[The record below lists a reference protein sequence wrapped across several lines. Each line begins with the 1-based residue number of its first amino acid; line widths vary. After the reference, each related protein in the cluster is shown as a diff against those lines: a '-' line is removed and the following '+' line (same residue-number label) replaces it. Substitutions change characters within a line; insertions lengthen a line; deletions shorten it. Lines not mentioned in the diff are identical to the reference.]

1 MKQQAIREGGAQS
14 QRSLPEERGA
24 MKALG
29 RVLIEGLERRGAVLD
44 EDRRAAVIRAA
55 EELLDSNIAMRALQI
70 GEAMPAFTLRAATG
84 ERVRLSD
91 VLHDG
96 PAVVS
101 FFRGTWCE
109 YCRAFARALADVH
122 HRIRAAGAEV
132 LAISPQ
138 HEGIEE
144 ARTLPFPW
152 LRDDDN
158 LVARKVGVAF
168 ELPRDLSWAYR
179 ELGIDL
185 PKLNQ
190 SERFELPVPATFVVG
205 SDQRIRFAHVEPDY
219 RRRSAVQDLVRAVR
233 EAAR

>member
-1 MKQQAIREGGAQS
+1 
-14 QRSLPEERGA
+14 

-29 RVLIEGLERRGAVLD
+29 KVLIEGLERRGAVLD

-55 EELLDSNIAMRALQI
+55 EELLDSNIAMRALQV
-70 GEAMPAFTLRAATG
+70 GETMPDFALYAATG
-84 ERVRLSD
+84 EMVSLSD
-91 VLHDG
+91 VLRDG
-96 PAVVS
+96 SAMVS

-109 YCRAFARALADVH
+109 YCRTFARDLADVH
-122 HRIRAAGAEV
+122 DRIRATGAEV
-132 LAISPQ
+132 LAVSPQ
-138 HEGIEE
+138 REGIEE

-219 RRRSAVQDLVRAVR
+219 RRRPAVQDLLRAVQK
-233 EAAR
+233 ATH

>member
-1 MKQQAIREGGAQS
+1 
-14 QRSLPEERGA
+14 

-29 RVLIEGLERRGAVLD
+29 RELIEGLEKRGAVLD
-44 EDRRAAVIRAA
+44 DTRRTAVLRAA
-55 EELLDSNIAMRALQI
+55 EELLDSNIAMRALQA
-70 GEAMPAFTLRAATG
+70 GEAMPDFALHAASG
-84 ERVRLSD
+84 EMVRLSD
-91 VLHDG
+91 VLAQG

-101 FFRGTWCE
+101 FFRGTWCG
-109 YCRAFARALADVH
+109 YCQAFVRTLADVH
-122 HRIRAAGAEV
+122 DQIRAAGAEI

-138 HEGIEE
+138 REGIEG
-144 ARTLPFPW
+144 ARALPFPW

-190 SERFELPVPATFVVG
+190 SDRFELPVPATFVVG
-205 SDQRIRFAHVEPDY
+205 KDQRIRFAHVEPDY
-219 RRRSAVQDLVRAVR
+219 RRRPTVQEVLGAVQ
-233 EAAR
+233 EAATTSELLR

>member
-1 MKQQAIREGGAQS
+1 MR
-14 QRSLPEERGA
+14 
-24 MKALG
+24 ALG
-29 RVLIEGLERRGAVLD
+29 EVLIESLEKRGAALGD
-44 EDRRAAVIRAA
+44 DRREAIVRAA

-70 GEAMPAFTLRAATG
+70 GEAMPDFALHAATG
-84 ERVRLSD
+84 EMVDLKE
-91 VLHDG
+91 VLRHG

-109 YCRAFARALADVH
+109 YCQAFVRELADVH
-122 HRIRAAGAEV
+122 DQIRAAGAEV

-138 HEGIEE
+138 REGLEGT
-144 ARTLPFPW
+144 RRLPFPW

-158 LVARKVGVAF
+158 RVARKVGVAI

-190 SERFELPVPATFVVG
+190 SDRFELPVPATFVVG
-205 SDQRIRFAHVEPDY
+205 KDRRIRFAHVEPDY
-219 RRRSAVQDLVRAVR
+219 RRRPSVQEVLAAVW
-233 EAAR
+233 EAAPA

>member
-1 MKQQAIREGGAQS
+1 
-14 QRSLPEERGA
+14 

-29 RVLIEGLERRGAVLD
+29 KVLIEGLEKKGAVLD

-55 EELLDSNIAMRALQI
+55 EELLDSNIAMRALQV
-70 GEAMPAFTLRAATG
+70 GETMPAFELQAASG
-84 ERVRLSD
+84 EMVRLSD
-91 VLHDG
+91 VLRDG

-109 YCRAFARALADVH
+109 YCQAFVRALANVH
-122 HRIRAAGAEV
+122 DQIRAIGAEV

-138 HEGIEE
+138 CEGIEG
-144 ARTLPFPW
+144 ATALPFPW
-152 LRDDDN
+152 LRDNDN

-190 SERFELPVPATFVVG
+190 SDRFELPVPATFVVAK
-205 SDQRIRFAHVEPDY
+205 DRRIRFAHVEPDY
-219 RRRSAVQDLVRAVR
+219 WRRPTVQEVLGAIG
-233 EAAR
+233 EARG

>member
-1 MKQQAIREGGAQS
+1 
-14 QRSLPEERGA
+14 

-29 RVLIEGLERRGAVLD
+29 KVLIEGLEKKGAVLD

-55 EELLDSNIAMRALQI
+55 EELLDSNIAMRALQV
-70 GEAMPAFTLRAATG
+70 GESMPAFELQAASG
-84 ERVRLSD
+84 EMVRLSD
-91 VLHDG
+91 VLRDG

-109 YCRAFARALADVH
+109 YCQAFVHALAKAHDQ
-122 HRIRAAGAEV
+122 IRAVGAEV

-138 HEGIEE
+138 CEGIEG
-144 ARTLPFPW
+144 AAALPFPW
-152 LRDDDN
+152 LRDNDN
-158 LVARKVGVAF
+158 RIARKVGVAF

-190 SERFELPVPATFVVG
+190 SDRFELPVPATFVVAK
-205 SDQRIRFAHVEPDY
+205 DLRIRFAHVEPDY
-219 RRRSAVQDLVRAVR
+219 RRRPTVQEVLGAIR
-233 EAAR
+233 EARV